1 MAFKLNICTFN
12 LFSWAIC
19 ETFSFISSNEGSES
33 RMPLLRALPLN
44 HKGKVVSGNQ
54 MTGGGTGGATERWR
68 E

>member
-1 MAFKLNICTFN
+1 MWHLNLTSALSTCSVG
-12 LFSWAIC
+12 LFVKHSHLFLQMKGA
-19 ETFSFISSNEGSES
+19 S